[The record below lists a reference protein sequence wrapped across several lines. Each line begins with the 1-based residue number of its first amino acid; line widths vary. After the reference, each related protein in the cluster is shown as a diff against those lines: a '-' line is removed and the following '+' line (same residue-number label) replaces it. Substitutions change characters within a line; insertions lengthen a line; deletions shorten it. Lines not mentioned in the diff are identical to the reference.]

1 MRWHPLIVVVLLLSF
16 SGVALAADGLT
27 GMASSCP
34 SLPPPPQCST
44 ILPECGS
51 GGAPAL
57 STFIIY
63 CRKFIIEFPPAGGC
77 PSHVPVFKNIPCKLR
92 TICKDHDTKKT
103 PAPYCSAC
111 VLQPTKCSGK
121 KIETCTEN
129 PDKLED
135 KWISTQKE
143 CPFGCEEFA
152 KEITYM
158 TKFGGGRGSA
168 TFARCKKPIKCPKN
182 VNKGDI
188 ICKDNNLF
196 LCSKKNT
203 FLRHSTCKQG
213 THCQDREIKLSSR
226 VLHKAKCVADET

>member
-1 MRWHPLIVVVLLLSF
+1 MLETRVRKGIVLFIFLLVLPLTI
-16 SGVALAADGLT
+16 GKVA
-27 GMASSCP
+27 S
-34 SLPPPPQCST
+34 PPQ
-44 ILPECGS
+44 
-51 GGAPAL
+51 
-57 STFIIY
+57 
-63 CRKFIIEFPPAGGC
+63 
-77 PSHVPVFKNIPCKLR
+77 
-92 TICKDHDTKKT
+92 
-103 PAPYCSAC
+103 
-111 VLQPTKCSGK
+111 
-121 KIETCTEN
+121 
-129 PDKLED
+129 
-135 KWISTQKE
+135 
-143 CPFGCEEFA
+143 

-213 THCQDREIKLSSR
+213 THCQNREIKLSSR